1 MEYKKV
7 KNHIIVRLDVGEE
20 IISSIMNILKNEKI
34 SFATVSGIGATND
47 FTVGTYDVTNQFYK
61 KSNYKGV
68 FEIVSL
74 LGNTST
80 MNNEPYI
87 HIHMSAADKNNN
99 VVGGH
104 LNEAYISATAEIVLN
119 IIETNVDRIKDS
131 NTELNIFKFSI

>member
-34 SFATVSGIGATND
+34 SFATVTGIGATND
-47 FTVGTYDVTNQFYK
+47 FTVGTYDVTNQLYK

-68 FEIVSL
+68 YEIVSL
-74 LGNTST
+74 LGNAST

-104 LNEAYISATAEIVLN
+104 LNEAYISATAEILLN
-119 IIETNVDRIKDS
+119 IVETNVDRIKDP
-131 NTELNIFKFSI
+131 NTGLNIFRF

>member
-7 KNHIIVRLDVGEE
+7 KNHIIIRLDVGEE

-34 SFATVSGIGATND
+34 SFATVTGIGATND
-47 FTVGTYDVTNQFYK
+47 LTVGTYDVTNQLYK

-68 FEIVSL
+68 YEIVSL

-119 IIETNVDRIKDS
+119 IIETNVDRIKDP
-131 NTELNIFKFSI
+131 NTGLNIFKF

>member
-1 MEYKKV
+1 MDYKKV
-7 KNHIIVRLDVGEE
+7 KHHIIISLDLGAE

-34 SFATVSGIGATND
+34 SFATVTGIGATND
-47 FTVGTYDVTNQFYK
+47 FTVGTYDVTNQLYK

-68 FEIVSL
+68 YEIVSL

-104 LNEAYISATAEIVLN
+104 LNEAYISATAEIVLE
-119 IIETNVDRIKDS
+119 IIEANVDRIIDP
-131 NTELNIFKFSI
+131 NTGLNIFKF

>member
-34 SFATVSGIGATND
+34 AFATITGIGATND
-47 FTVGTYDVTNQFYK
+47 FTVGTYDVTNQLYN

-68 FEIVSL
+68 YEIVSL

-119 IIETNVDRIKDS
+119 IIETNVDRIKDP
-131 NTELNIFKFSI
+131 NTGLNIFKF

>member
-47 FTVGTYDVTNQFYK
+47 FTVGTYDVTNQLYK

-68 FEIVSL
+68 YEIVSL

-104 LNEAYISATAEIVLN
+104 LNEAYISATAEIILN
-119 IIETNVDRIKDS
+119 IIETNVDRIKNS
-131 NTELNIFKFSI
+131 NTELNVFMF

>member
-34 SFATVSGIGATND
+34 SFVTVTGIGATND
-47 FTVGTYDVTNQFYK
+47 FTVGTYDVTNQLYK

-68 FEIVSL
+68 YEIVSL

-104 LNEAYISATAEIVLN
+104 LNEAYISATAEIVLE
-119 IIETNVDRIKDS
+119 IIEANVDRIKDP
-131 NTELNIFKFSI
+131 NTGLNIFRF

>member
-7 KNHIIVRLDVGEE
+7 KNHIIIRLDVGEE

-34 SFATVSGIGATND
+34 SFASITGIGATND
-47 FTVGTYDVTNQFYK
+47 FTIGTYDVTNQLYK

-68 FEIVSL
+68 YEIVSL

-80 MNNEPYI
+80 MKNEPYI

-119 IIETNVDRIKDS
+119 IIETNVDRIKDT
-131 NTELNIFKFSI
+131 NTGLNIFKF

>member
-34 SFATVSGIGATND
+34 AFATITGIGATND
-47 FTVGTYDVTNQFYK
+47 FTVGTYDVTNQLYN

-68 FEIVSL
+68 YEIVSL

-99 VVGGH
+99 VIGGH

-119 IIETNVDRIKDS
+119 IIETNVDRIKDP
-131 NTELNIFKFSI
+131 NTGLNIFKF

>member
-7 KNHIIVRLDVGEE
+7 KNHIIIRLDVGEE

-34 SFATVSGIGATND
+34 SFATVTGIGATND
-47 FTVGTYDVTNQFYK
+47 FTVGTYDVTNQLYN

-68 FEIVSL
+68 YEIVSL

-99 VVGGH
+99 VIGGH

-119 IIETNVDRIKDS
+119 IIETNVDRIKDP
-131 NTELNIFKFSI
+131 NTGLNIFKF

>member
-7 KNHIIVRLDVGEE
+7 KNHIIIRLDVGEE
-20 IISSIMNILKNEKI
+20 IISLIMNILKNEKI
-34 SFATVSGIGATND
+34 SFATITGIGATND
-47 FTVGTYDVTNQFYK
+47 FTVGTYDVTNQLYK

-68 FEIVSL
+68 YEIVSL

-104 LNEAYISATAEIVLN
+104 LSEAYISATAEIVLE
-119 IIETNVDRIKDS
+119 IIEANVDRIKDP
-131 NTELNIFKFSI
+131 NTGLNIFRF

>member
-7 KNHIIVRLDVGEE
+7 KNHIIIRLDVGEE

-34 SFATVSGIGATND
+34 YFATVTGIGATNN
-47 FTVGTYDVTNQFYK
+47 FTVGTYDVTNQLYK

-68 FEIVSL
+68 YEIVSL
-74 LGNTST
+74 LGNTSI

-119 IIETNVDRIKDS
+119 IIETNVDRIKDP
-131 NTELNIFKFSI
+131 NTGLNIFKF

>member
-34 SFATVSGIGATND
+34 SFATVTGIGATND
-47 FTVGTYDVTNQFYK
+47 FTVGTYDVTNQLYK

-68 FEIVSL
+68 YEIVSL

-119 IIETNVDRIKDS
+119 ITETNVDRIKDP
-131 NTELNIFKFSI
+131 NTGLNIFKF

>member
-34 SFATVSGIGATND
+34 SFATVTGIGATNN
-47 FTVGTYDVTNQFYK
+47 FTVGTYDVTNQLYK

-68 FEIVSL
+68 YEIVSL

-99 VVGGH
+99 VIGGH

-131 NTELNIFKFSI
+131 NTGLNIFKF

>member
-7 KNHIIVRLDVGEE
+7 KNHIIVRLDIGEE

-34 SFATVSGIGATND
+34 SFATVTGIGATNT
-47 FTVGTYDVTNQFYK
+47 FTVGTYDVTNQLYK

-68 FEIVSL
+68 YEIVSL

-119 IIETNVDRIKDS
+119 IIETNVDRIKDP
-131 NTELNIFKFSI
+131 NTGLNIVKF

>member
-7 KNHIIVRLDVGEE
+7 KNHIIIRLDVGEE

-34 SFATVSGIGATND
+34 SFATVTGIGATND
-47 FTVGTYDVTNQFYK
+47 FTVGTYDVTNQLYK

-68 FEIVSL
+68 YEIVSL

-104 LNEAYISATAEIVLN
+104 LNEAYISATAEIVLE
-119 IIETNVDRIKDS
+119 IIEANVDRIKDP
-131 NTELNIFKFSI
+131 NTGLNIFKF

>member
-34 SFATVSGIGATND
+34 SFATITGIGATND
-47 FTVGTYDVTNQFYK
+47 FTVGTYDVTNQLYK

-68 FEIVSL
+68 YEIVSL

-87 HIHMSAADKNNN
+87 HIHMSAADNNNN

-119 IIETNVDRIKDS
+119 IIETNVDRIKDQ
-131 NTELNIFKFSI
+131 NTGLNIFKF

>member
-34 SFATVSGIGATND
+34 SFATVTGIGATND
-47 FTVGTYDVTNQFYK
+47 FTVGTYDVTNQLYN

-68 FEIVSL
+68 YEIVSL

-104 LNEAYISATAEIVLN
+104 LNEAYISATAEIILN
-119 IIETNVDRIKDS
+119 IIETNVDRIKNS
-131 NTELNIFKFSI
+131 NTELNVFMF

>member
-34 SFATVSGIGATND
+34 SFATVTGIGATND
-47 FTVGTYDVTNQFYK
+47 FTVGTYDVTNQLYK

-68 FEIVSL
+68 YEIVSL

-104 LNEAYISATAEIVLN
+104 LNEAYISATAEIVLE
-119 IIETNVDRIKDS
+119 IIETNVDRIKDPI
-131 NTELNIFKFSI
+131 TGLNIFKF

>member
-7 KNHIIVRLDVGEE
+7 KNHIIIRLDVGEE

-34 SFATVSGIGATND
+34 SFASITGIGATNG
-47 FTVGTYDVTNQFYK
+47 FTIGTYDVTNQLYK

-68 FEIVSL
+68 YEIVSL

-119 IIETNVDRIKDS
+119 IIETNVDRIKDQK
-131 NTELNIFKFSI
+131 TGLNIFKF

>member
-34 SFATVSGIGATND
+34 SFATITGIGATND

-68 FEIVSL
+68 YEIVSL

-104 LNEAYISATAEIVLN
+104 LNEAYISATAEIVLE
-119 IIETNVDRIKDS
+119 IIEANVDRIKDP
-131 NTELNIFKFSI
+131 NTGLNIFRF

>member
-34 SFATVSGIGATND
+34 SFVTVTGIGATND
-47 FTVGTYDVTNQFYK
+47 FTVGTYDVTNQLYK

-68 FEIVSL
+68 YEIVSL

-104 LNEAYISATAEIVLN
+104 LNEAYISATAEIILN
-119 IIETNVDRIKDS
+119 IIETNVDRIKNS
-131 NTELNIFKFSI
+131 NTELNVFMF

>member
-7 KNHIIVRLDVGEE
+7 KNHIIIRLDVGEE

-34 SFATVSGIGATND
+34 SFASITGIGATND
-47 FTVGTYDVTNQFYK
+47 FTIGTYDVTNQLYK

-68 FEIVSL
+68 YEIVSL

-119 IIETNVDRIKDS
+119 IIETNVDRIKDT
-131 NTELNIFKFSI
+131 NTGLNIFKF

>member
-7 KNHIIVRLDVGEE
+7 KNHIIIRLDVGEE

-34 SFATVSGIGATND
+34 SFASITGIGATNG
-47 FTVGTYDVTNQFYK
+47 FTIGTYDVTNQLYK

-68 FEIVSL
+68 YEIVSH

-104 LNEAYISATAEIVLN
+104 LNEAYISATAEIVLE
-119 IIETNVDRIKDS
+119 IIEANVDRIKDP
-131 NTELNIFKFSI
+131 NTGLNIFRF

>member
-20 IISSIMNILKNEKI
+20 IISSIKNILKNEKI
-34 SFATVSGIGATND
+34 SFATITVIGATND
-47 FTVGTYDVTNQFYK
+47 FTVGTYDVTNQLYK

-68 FEIVSL
+68 YEIVSL

-119 IIETNVDRIKDS
+119 VIETNVDRIKDP
-131 NTELNIFKFSI
+131 NTGLNIFKF

>member
-7 KNHIIVRLDVGEE
+7 KNHIIIRLDVGEE

-34 SFATVSGIGATND
+34 AFATITGIGATND
-47 FTVGTYDVTNQFYK
+47 FTVGTYDVTNQLYK

-68 FEIVSL
+68 YEIVSL

-99 VVGGH
+99 VIGGH

-119 IIETNVDRIKDS
+119 IIETNVDRIKDP
-131 NTELNIFKFSI
+131 NTGLNIFKF

>member
-7 KNHIIVRLDVGEE
+7 KNHIILRLDVGEE

-34 SFATVSGIGATND
+34 SFASITGIGATND
-47 FTVGTYDVTNQFYK
+47 FTVGTYDVTNQLYK

-68 FEIVSL
+68 YEIVSL

-104 LNEAYISATAEIVLN
+104 LNEAYISATAEIVLE
-119 IIETNVDRIKDS
+119 IIETNVDRIKDT
-131 NTELNIFKFSI
+131 NTGLNIFKF

>member
-34 SFATVSGIGATND
+34 SFATVTGIGATND

-104 LNEAYISATAEIVLN
+104 LNEAYISATAEIVLE
-119 IIETNVDRIKDS
+119 IIEANVDRIKDP
-131 NTELNIFKFSI
+131 NTGLNIFKF

>member
-34 SFATVSGIGATND
+34 SFATVTGIGSTNN
-47 FTVGTYDVTNQFYK
+47 FTVGTYDVTNQLYK

-68 FEIVSL
+68 YEIVSL

-104 LNEAYISATAEIVLN
+104 LNEAYISATAEIVLE
-119 IIETNVDRIKDS
+119 IIEANVDRIKDP
-131 NTELNIFKFSI
+131 NTGLNIFRF

>member
-7 KNHIIVRLDVGEE
+7 KNHIIIRLDVGEE

-34 SFATVSGIGATND
+34 SFATVTGIGATND
-47 FTVGTYDVTNQFYK
+47 FTVGTYDVTNQLYK

-68 FEIVSL
+68 YEIVSL

-131 NTELNIFKFSI
+131 NTGLNIFKF

>member
-7 KNHIIVRLDVGEE
+7 KNHIIIRLDVGEE

-34 SFATVSGIGATND
+34 SFVTVTGIGATND
-47 FTVGTYDVTNQFYK
+47 FTVGTYDVTNQLYK

-68 FEIVSL
+68 YEIVSL

-119 IIETNVDRIKDS
+119 IIETNVDRIKDP
-131 NTELNIFKFSI
+131 NTGLNIFKF

>member
-34 SFATVSGIGATND
+34 SFATVTGIGSTNN
-47 FTVGTYDVTNQFYK
+47 FTVGTYDVTNQLYK

-68 FEIVSL
+68 YEIVSL

-104 LNEAYISATAEIVLN
+104 LNEAYISATAEIVLE
-119 IIETNVDRIKDS
+119 IIEANVDRIKDP
-131 NTELNIFKFSI
+131 NTGLNIFKF

>member
-34 SFATVSGIGATND
+34 SFATVTGIGATNN
-47 FTVGTYDVTNQFYK
+47 FTVGTYDVTNQLYK

-68 FEIVSL
+68 YEIVSL

-131 NTELNIFKFSI
+131 NTGLNIFKF